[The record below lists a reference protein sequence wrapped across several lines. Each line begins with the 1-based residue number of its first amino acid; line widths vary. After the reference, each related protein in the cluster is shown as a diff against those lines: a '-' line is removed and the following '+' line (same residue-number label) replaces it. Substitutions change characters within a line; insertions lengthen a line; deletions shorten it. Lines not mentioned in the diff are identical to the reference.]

1 MLEEARVLG
10 LAWCARQRAAA
21 APPGKGG
28 CCHRSTLAGGL
39 AADQACTSLP
49 PWLQASRMRP
59 LCLGARAAWPK
70 RGSMER
76 RCPWAPSSP
85 SSKRCGDVLGRQAA
99 LDKTGQRAHCS
110 ARIRQRA

>member
-59 LCLGARAAWPK
+59 LCLG
-70 RGSMER
+70 ER